1 MLLFEIVYKGGIMNK
16 NLLIIM
22 IFQVLVV
29 ASVTREEG
37 SQLGAWATYG
47 IKSYSSS
54 VLDIMYKGNAIKD
67 NEVSKR
73 AIEMHSQQKYG
84 YSALELMYKKKFEN
98 FDH

>member
-29 ASVTREEG
+29 ASVTREKG
-37 SQLGAWATYG
+37 NQLGAWAAYG

-54 VLDIMYKGNAIKD
+54 VLDIMDKGKSIKD
-67 NEVSKR
+67 NEASKR
-73 AIEMHSQQKYG
+73 ALEMHSQQKYD
-84 YSALELMYKKKFEN
+84 YSALELMYKMKFNN